1 MSTVTERFLK
11 YVSYPTMSDEYSDTC
26 PSTEKQRVL
35 GALLVS
41 ELKALGLSAYQDENG
56 YVWGT
61 LPANT
66 EEDRPVIGL
75 IAHMD
80 TSDECPDAP
89 ICPKTVLYQ
98 GGDIVLNEE
107 KNIVMTAA
115 EYPNLEKYRGKHLI
129 VTDGMTLLGGDDK
142 AGIAEILSAVE
153 TLIQSGKP
161 HGVVKIGFTPDEE
174 IGRGADRFDVSSFSA
189 DFAYTVD
196 GGTLGELEYENFNAA
211 SAEIT
216 ITGRSIHPG
225 SAKNKMKNASL
236 IAFALNALLPPDE
249 IPAKTEGYEG
259 FYHLTDME
267 GSCERAVLRYIIRDH
282 DRTKFEQRKQTM
294 TDAVEQ
300 INARYGAGT
309 AALSMRDTYYNMR
322 EKLEEHM
329 DIVERARNAMRLCG
343 VEPVTNPIR
352 GGTDGAVLSFMGLP
366 CPNLS
371 TGGENAHSRF
381 EFVCCE
387 DMEKMCE
394 ILCAILT
401 SDLTNA

>member
-41 ELKALGLSAYQDENG
+41 ELNELGLSAYQDENG
-56 YVWGT
+56 YVYGE

-66 EEDRPVIGL
+66 EEARPVIGL

-98 GGDIVLNEE
+98 GGDIVLNGE

-129 VTDGMTLLGGDDK
+129 VTDGTTLLGGDDK
-142 AGIAEILSAVE
+142 AGIAEILGAVE

-161 HGVVKIGFTPDEE
+161 HGTVRIGFTPDEE
-174 IGRGADRFDVSSFSA
+174 IGRGANRFDVSAFGA

-216 ITGRSIHPG
+216 VTGRSIHPG
-225 SAKNKMKNASL
+225 SAKDKMKNASL

-259 FYHLTDME
+259 FYHMTDME

-282 DRTKFEQRKQTM
+282 DRTKFEQRKQTV
-294 TDAVEQ
+294 TDAVKQ
-300 INARYGAGT
+300 INALYGAGT
-309 AALSMRDTYYNMR
+309 AVLSMRDTYYNMR

-371 TGGENAHSRF
+371 TGEENAHSRF

-387 DMEKMCE
+387 DMEKMREIICE
-394 ILCAILT
+394 ILTA
-401 SDLTNA
+401 DFPNA